1 MMKAKVGRIVVVLL
15 LVAATPA
22 MAKKRDRL
30 PVIVEN
36 PVIGDLDANGI
47 VDMDEA
53 RALMQN
59 PGMKRELFDQNDAEQ
74 ERFYLSLEKKVRLQL
89 VKLSRA
95 YGTFRWE
102 YAIDRARQKGL
113 SAIDAERIALALRE

>member
-1 MMKAKVGRIVVVLL
+1 MKAKVGRIVVVLL

-53 RALMQN
+53 RVLMQS
-59 PGMKRELFDQNDAEQ
+59 PGMKRELFDQDDAEQ
-74 ERFYLSLEKKVRLQL
+74 KRFYLSLEKKVRLQL

-95 YGTFRWE
+95 YGTLRWG

>member
-1 MMKAKVGRIVVVLL
+1 MKTTATRIVVVLL

-22 MAKKRDRL
+22 MAKKRVSI
-30 PVIVEN
+30 PVVVEN

-59 PGMKRELFDQNDAEQ
+59 PEMKRELFERDDAEQ
-74 ERFYLSLEKKVRLQL
+74 KRFYLSLHKKVRLQL

-95 YGTFRWE
+95 YGTLRWE

>member
-1 MMKAKVGRIVVVLL
+1 MMKVKVGRIVVVLL

-59 PGMKRELFDQNDAEQ
+59 PGMKHELFNQDDAEQ
-74 ERFYLSLEKKVRLQL
+74 KRFYLSLEKKVRLQL
-89 VKLSRA
+89 MKLSRA
-95 YGTFRWE
+95 YGTLRWE
-102 YAIDRARQKGL
+102 YVIDRARQKGL

>member
-1 MMKAKVGRIVVVLL
+1 MKTTATRMVVVLL

-22 MAKKRDRL
+22 MAKKRVSI
-30 PVIVEN
+30 PVVVEN

-59 PGMKRELFDQNDAEQ
+59 HGMKRELFDQDDAEQ
-74 ERFYLSLEKKVRLQL
+74 KRFYLSLQKKVRLQL

-95 YGTFRWE
+95 YGTLRWE

>member
-1 MMKAKVGRIVVVLL
+1 MKATVGRIVVVLL

-22 MAKKRDRL
+22 MARKRASV
-30 PVIVEN
+30 PVVVDT

-59 PGMKRELFDQNDAEQ
+59 PEMKRELFERDDAEQ
-74 ERFYLSLEKKVRLQL
+74 KRFYLSLHKKVRLQL

-95 YGTFRWE
+95 YGTLRWE
-102 YAIDRARQKGL
+102 YAIDRARQNGL

>member
-95 YGTFRWE
+95 HGTLRWE

>member
-1 MMKAKVGRIVVVLL
+1 MKAKVGRIVVVLL

-22 MAKKRDRL
+22 MAKKRVRL

-59 PGMKRELFDQNDAEQ
+59 PGMKRELFDKNDAEQ
-74 ERFYLSLEKKVRLQL
+74 KRFYLSLDKKVRLQL

-95 YGTFRWE
+95 YGTLRWE

>member
-53 RALMQN
+53 RVLMQS
-59 PGMKRELFDQNDAEQ
+59 PGMKRELFDQDDAEQ
-74 ERFYLSLEKKVRLQL
+74 KRFYLSLEKKVRLQL

-95 YGTFRWE
+95 YGTLRWG

>member
-1 MMKAKVGRIVVVLL
+1 MKTTATRIVVVLL

-22 MAKKRDRL
+22 MAKKRVSI
-30 PVIVEN
+30 PVVVEN

-59 PGMKRELFDQNDAEQ
+59 PGMKRELFDQDDAEQ
-74 ERFYLSLEKKVRLQL
+74 KRFYLSLHKKVRLQL

-95 YGTFRWE
+95 YGTLRWE
-102 YAIDRARQKGL
+102 YAIDRARQNGL
-113 SAIDAERIALALRE
+113 SAIDAERIALALRD

>member
-1 MMKAKVGRIVVVLL
+1 MARKRTSVPVV
-15 LVAATPA
+15 
-22 MAKKRDRL
+22 
-30 PVIVEN
+30 VEN

-47 VDMDEA
+47 VDMEEA
-53 RALMQN
+53 RSLMQN
-59 PGMKRELFDQNDAEQ
+59 PGMKRELFDKNDAEQ
-74 ERFYLSLEKKVRLQL
+74 KRFYLSLDKKVRLQL

-95 YGTFRWE
+95 YGTLRWE